1 MTDAPR
7 SPDPA
12 MVDILASIR
21 RIVADESTAG
31 EPEGVLLLTPA
42 MRADVASADLEAVS
56 SGLDEAVVADIARAV
71 LREEL
76 GGELGEALTARIRA
90 MIRDE
95 VAEATGQ
102 GAG

>member
-1 MTDAPR
+1 MA
-7 SPDPA
+7 
-12 MVDILASIR
+12 DILASIR
-21 RIVADESTAG
+21 RIVADESVAG

-42 MRADVASADLEAVS
+42 MRADTAPSDLEALS

-76 GGELGEALTARIRA
+76 GGQLGEALTARIRA

-95 VAEATGQ
+95 VAKAVRTGPV
-102 GAG
+102 